1 LLGKEYSFELMVL
14 WLGGKMSKAKQ
25 IVLWVVSV
33 PLAATFLFA
42 GGFKLLHADQI
53 RAAFVQFGLPARLA
67 LFIGVC
73 EVCGA
78 IGLLI
83 PRLAALAAAGLSII
97 MIGAVVLT
105 AIHHQFPIAGS
116 NLVILVLL
124 LVVARARLKSAKS

>member
-1 LLGKEYSFELMVL
+1 
-14 WLGGKMSKAKQ
+14 MSKAKQ

-33 PLAATFLFA
+33 LLAAIFLFA

-53 RAAFVQFGLPARLA
+53 RAAFVQFGLPAWLST
-67 LFIGVC
+67 FIGVC
-73 EVCGA
+73 EVLGA
-78 IGLLI
+78 IGLFI

-97 MIGAVVLT
+97 MIGAVVPT

-116 NLVILVLL
+116 NLVILALL